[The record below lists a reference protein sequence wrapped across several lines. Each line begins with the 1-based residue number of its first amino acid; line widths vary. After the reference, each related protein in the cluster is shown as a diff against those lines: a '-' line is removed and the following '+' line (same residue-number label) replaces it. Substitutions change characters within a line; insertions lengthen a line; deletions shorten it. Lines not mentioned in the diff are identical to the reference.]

1 MTNLKLP
8 AAPGK
13 DARLPRNPFPLP
25 RFLERRRKS
34 VSACREFENL
44 CREFD
49 NSRRVF
55 GTGCRRFETFCRDF
69 ETLCREFGRS
79 CRRFDTL
86 YRDLGR
92 RCREFASHCRD
103 LQPFAAETFTPF
115 QPILPP
121 NHQPRTINHQL
132 L

>member
-25 RFLERRRKS
+25 RFLERRRNS
-34 VSACREFENL
+34 VSPCRDFGSL

-49 NSRRVF
+49 TLRR
-55 GTGCRRFETFCRDF
+55 TFETFCRDF
-69 ETLCREFGRS
+69 ESCCREFFS
-79 CRRFDTL
+79 C
-86 YRDLGR
+86 
-92 RCREFASHCRD
+92 CRD